1 MSQPTAT
8 TPATTLQLPVTG
20 MSCTACALQIERV
33 LHRLPG
39 VQARVDFASERARI
53 EYDPAQTPPPLL
65 LETIEKAGFGVGRE
79 TVTLTLEG
87 MSCVACAQQIGTVL
101 NRVPGVQAAVN
112 FAAAKARVEYV
123 PGLATE
129 DDLVAR
135 VKKAGFGARVAA
147 GLYDDAE
154 GRERREG
161 REEGEEGE
169 GREARRQARE
179 QKREWALFAFA
190 IVFTL
195 PLAAQMIFMFAA
207 PDAGHFMLPGWLQ
220 WLLATPVQFVAGARF
235 YRAAW
240 KALRSGFANMD
251 VLVSLGTSAAY
262 FYSVVATLR
271 GVVHVYFE
279 ASATLITLVLLGKLL
294 EARARRKT
302 TSAIRSLMRLQ
313 PAVAHVERDGV
324 LVKIPAR
331 DLKVGDVFVV
341 HAGDSIPVDGAVLTG
356 ESSVDESMLTGESL
370 PVAKTAGSRV
380 YAATLN
386 QQGAFKARAT
396 GVGADTALANI
407 IRLVEEA
414 QGTRAPIQRLADRI
428 AGVFVPT
435 VVVISLLT
443 FIVTWFVS
451 GYFTVALI
459 NAVATLV
466 IACPCSLGLATPT
479 AIMVGTGLG
488 ARAGILIRNAG
499 VLERARQIGVLV
511 LDKTGTLTEG
521 LPVVTD
527 VVPAGEADEVRVLRL
542 AASLEQGSKHPLARA
557 IARCARETG
566 VSLDATVLGF
576 LSVPGQ
582 GVQGMHDGEAVLLGS
597 PAFLAARGIASDPEV
612 LSRFQGQG
620 KTVVG
625 LASGGRLLGW
635 LAAADRLRDTSK
647 AAVARLRGMGI
658 RVVMLTGDNEGTAR
672 AIAAQAG
679 IDEFTAG
686 CLPQDKAA
694 QVARLKAGGAVVGM
708 VGDGINDAP
717 ALAAADVSFAIGAG
731 SDIAIEA
738 ADVVL
743 MRSDLSAVP
752 SAIDLSRATL
762 RKIRQNLFF
771 AFFYNVLGIPLAAL
785 GFLNPVIAGAAMA
798 LSSVSVVSNSLL
810 LRRWKP

>member
-8 TPATTLQLPVTG
+8 TPATLQLPVTG

-39 VQARVDFASERARI
+39 VLARVDFASERARI

-65 LETIEKAGFGVGRE
+65 VETIEKAGFGVARK
-79 TVTLTLEG
+79 TVTLALEG
-87 MSCVACAQQIGTVL
+87 MSCVACAQQIETVL
-101 NRVPGVQAAVN
+101 NRAPGVQATVN
-112 FAAAKARVEYV
+112 FAAAKARVDYI
-123 PGLATE
+123 PGLTTE
-129 DDLVAR
+129 DDLVGR
-135 VKKAGFGARVAA
+135 VVKAGFGARPAA
-147 GLYDDAE
+147 SLDD
-154 GRERREG
+154 
-161 REEGEEGE
+161 EE
-169 GREARRQARE
+169 EALRQARE
-179 QKREWALFAFA
+179 QKRELALFAFA
-190 IVFTL
+190 ILFTL
-195 PLAAQMIFMFAA
+195 PLAAQMLFMFGGGEHAA
-207 PDAGHFMLPGWLQ
+207 HTFMLPLWLQ

-240 KALRSGFANMD
+240 KSLRGGSANMD

-262 FYSVVATLR
+262 FYSVVVTVRSFLNNAAAA
-271 GVVHVYFE
+271 GGGEGHVYFE

-294 EARARRKT
+294 EARAKRKT
-302 TSAIRSLMRLQ
+302 SSAIRSLIRLQ
-313 PAVAHVERDGV
+313 PATAHVERDGAV
-324 LVKIPAR
+324 VAIPVR
-331 DLKVGDVFVV
+331 ELKVGDVFVV

-356 ESSVDESMLTGESL
+356 DSSVDESMLTGESL
-370 PVAKTAGSRV
+370 PVSKTVGSRV

-396 GVGADTALANI
+396 GIGADTALAQV

-414 QGTRAPIQRLADRI
+414 QGSRAPIQRLADKI
-428 AGVFVPT
+428 AGIFVPS
-435 VVVISLLT
+435 VVGIALLT
-443 FIVTWFVS
+443 FGITWFVT
-451 GYFTVALI
+451 GNFTTALI

-488 ARAGILIRNAG
+488 ARAGILIRNAE
-499 VLERARQIGVLV
+499 VLERSRQIGVLV

-521 LPVVTD
+521 RPVVTD
-527 VVPAGEADEVRVLRL
+527 VLPAVEADEARVLRL
-542 AASLEQGSKHPLARA
+542 AASLEQGSKHPLAQA
-557 IARCARETG
+557 IARRARESG

-582 GVQGMHDGEAVLLGS
+582 GVQGTHDGETVLLGS
-597 PAFLAARGIASDPEV
+597 PAFLAAHGIASEAGV
-612 LSRFQGQG
+612 LSRFQEQG

-625 LASGGRLLGW
+625 LAAGGRLVGW

-679 IDEFTAG
+679 IDEFEAG
-686 CLPQDKAA
+686 CLPGDKASR
-694 QVARLKAGGAVVGM
+694 VARLKEGGVVVGM

-738 ADVVL
+738 ADIVL

-762 RKIRQNLFF
+762 GKIRQNLFF
-771 AFFYNVLGIPLAAL
+771 AFFYNVLGIPLAAF

>member
-1 MSQPTAT
+1 MSQPTT
-8 TPATTLQLPVTG
+8 TTLSTLHLPVTG
-20 MSCTACALQIERV
+20 MSCTACALQLERS
-33 LHRLPG
+33 LRRLPG
-39 VQARVDFASERARI
+39 VEARVDFASERARI
-53 EYDPAQTPPPLL
+53 EYDPATVPPGKL
-65 LETIEKAGFGVGRE
+65 LEAIEKTGFGVARK
-79 TVTLTLEG
+79 TVTLALEG
-87 MSCVACAQQIGTVL
+87 MSCVACAKQIETAL
-101 NRVPGVQAAVN
+101 SRAPGVQATVN
-112 FAAAKARVEYV
+112 FAAARARVDYV
-123 PGLATE
+123 PGLVTE

-135 VKKAGFGARVAA
+135 VKKAGFGARAAA
-147 GLYDDAE
+147 GLDDD
-154 GRERREG
+154 G
-161 REEGEEGE
+161 
-169 GREARRQARE
+169 EARRQARE
-179 QKREWALFAFA
+179 QKRELALFAFA

-195 PLAAQMIFMFAA
+195 PLAAQMIFMFIA
-207 PDAGHFMLPGWLQ
+207 PADHFMLPGWLQ

-240 KALRSGFANMD
+240 KSLRGGSANMD

-262 FYSVVATLR
+262 FYSVVATLQ
-271 GVVHVYFE
+271 GVAHVYFE

-294 EARARRKT
+294 EVRAKRKT
-302 TSAIRSLMRLQ
+302 SSAIRSLVQLQ
-313 PAVAHVERDGV
+313 PAVAHVERDGL
-324 LVKIPAR
+324 LVEIPAR

-370 PVAKTAGSRV
+370 PVAKTVGSRV

-386 QQGAFKARAT
+386 QQGTFKARAT
-396 GVGADTALANI
+396 GVGADTALAKV

-414 QGTRAPIQRLADRI
+414 QGSRAPIQRLADRI
-428 AGVFVPT
+428 AGVFVPA

-443 FIVTWFVS
+443 FAVTWFVT
-451 GYFTVALI
+451 GHFTVALI

-488 ARAGILIRNAG
+488 ARAGILIRNAE
-499 VLERARQIGVLV
+499 VLERSRQIGVLV

-521 LPVVTD
+521 RPVVTD
-527 VVPAGEADEVRVLRL
+527 VLPVDEADEVRVLRL
-542 AASLEQGSKHPLARA
+542 AASLEQGSKHPLAQA
-557 IARCARETG
+557 IARRARESG

-582 GVQGMHDGEAVLLGS
+582 GVQAVHDGHPVLLGS
-597 PAFLAARGIASDPEV
+597 PAFLAANGIACDPRV
-612 LSRFQGQG
+612 LSRFQEQG

-647 AAVARLRGMGI
+647 AAIARLRGMGI

-686 CLPQDKAA
+686 CLPQDKAE

-738 ADVVL
+738 ADIVL

-762 RKIRQNLFF
+762 AKIRQNLFF